1 MAVPKERKN
10 GGKRIYVVEFLSLI
24 CRSPQFLILIETNI
38 KIMRLSRR
46 ITTVIRTCSYFITFV
61 PRLKINRR
69 YYIGAFRNI
78 MNGLHFRVSVSSVRP
93 HSMLLLLEITGML
106 KFQYRSYNIYG
117 LVESIKLVSKGKK
130 LRLTHY

>member
-1 MAVPKERKN
+1 
-10 GGKRIYVVEFLSLI
+10 
-24 CRSPQFLILIETNI
+24 
-38 KIMRLSRR
+38 
-46 ITTVIRTCSYFITFV
+46 
-61 PRLKINRR
+61 
-69 YYIGAFRNI
+69 